1 MTTRLP
7 DGPQSSQPLPMD
19 DRQRHR
25 PEPTA
30 LVTRPASL
38 PAVTG
43 TRGDDRSAAAAE
55 VDAASGPPTPST
67 EAQPGSPAP
76 VSVTAAFHRFRNGAS
91 PAGLSRE
98 VAVEAPVSLVY
109 SGLPFAVM
117 MATPCDL
124 QDFALGFSLTEGIV
138 EGTGDLRGI
147 SVGPDEAGGTRV
159 DLTLTGAA
167 LRRHLAR
174 QRGRPGRVITG
185 RTGCGICGVEEAGAL
200 PWAAVPDTEAPV
212 LRASSIRRALD
223 ALEDA
228 QVLNRRTNAVHAAA
242 WVGLDGTLLL
252 VREDVGRHN
261 ALDKLVGAVTH
272 AGLDRLAGFVL
283 VTSRCSYEMVEK
295 TAVLGARALVSISL
309 PTSLALE
316 RARALG
322 MTLVAGA
329 RGDVLTVFHGA
340 DRVTEADPAP

>member
-1 MTTRLP
+1 M
-7 DGPQSSQPLPMD
+7 
-19 DRQRHR
+19 
-25 PEPTA
+25 
-30 LVTRPASL
+30 
-38 PAVTG
+38 
-43 TRGDDRSAAAAE
+43 
-55 VDAASGPPTPST
+55 
-67 EAQPGSPAP
+67 
-76 VSVTAAFHRFRNGAS
+76 TAAFHRFREGTP
-91 PAGLSRE
+91 PAALLRE

-109 SGLPFAVM
+109 SGVPFAVM

-124 QDFALGFSLTEGIV
+124 EDFALGFSLTEGIV
-138 EGTGDLRGI
+138 ENTGDLRGTE
-147 SVGPDEAGGTRV
+147 VGTDEDGNLRV
-159 DLTLTGAA
+159 DLTLTGTA

-185 RTGCGICGVEEAGAL
+185 RTGCGICGVEDAGDL
-200 PWAAVPDTEAPV
+200 PWAAAPGTEPPV
-212 LRASSIRRALD
+212 LHAASVRRALD

-228 QVLNRRTNAVHAAA
+228 QRLNRRTNAVHAAA
-242 WVGLDGTLLL
+242 WVALDGALLL

-261 ALDKLVGAVTH
+261 ALDKLVGAVAR

-316 RARALG
+316 RARALD

-329 RGDVLTVFHGA
+329 RGGVLTVFHGA
-340 DRVTEADPAP
+340 DRVTEMDLPPS